1 MRVLVAGTETAAA
14 HIRATGLVASQEE
27 ARLGFKTGGVITAM
41 LVDAGDRVQRGQ
53 TLARLDATELEGAV
67 RQAAAHQE
75 RAARDVSRAEKLYE
89 QGVIA
94 EQQVQDAST
103 QLAVLNAT
111 LAWVIIGGLLSST
124 FLARLVTPVM
134 YLVMAPPLRPPVDDE
149 TA

>member
-14 HIRATGLVASQEE
+14 HIPATGLVASQEE

-53 TLARLDATELEGAV
+53 TLA
-67 RQAAAHQE
+67 Q
-75 RAARDVSRAEKLYE
+75 
-89 QGVIA
+89 
-94 EQQVQDAST
+94 
-103 QLAVLNAT
+103 LNAT

>member
-14 HIRATGLVASQEE
+14 HIPATGLVASQEE

-53 TLARLDATELEGAV
+53 TLAQLDTTELEAAV

-75 RAARDVSRAEKLYE
+75 RAARDVSRAEKLYD

-103 QLAVLNAT
+103 QLAALCPAGLGDHRRSAIIHLPRASGDAGDVPGDGAT
-111 LAWVIIGGLLSST
+111 A
-124 FLARLVTPVM
+124 
-134 YLVMAPPLRPPVDDE
+134 AP
-149 TA
+149 ACG